1 MPALRK
7 IDMFTIIVGDVS
19 VVLAK
24 NTVGII
30 IQSSSSSTE
39 AGTRRHQFRKFNFT
53 LQVLFRSKETE
64 KNQYFQRFSPF
75 SALTL
80 FHRRHF
86 FSYKLK

>member
-30 IQSSSSSTE
+30 IQSSSSSKLVLDAISSE
-39 AGTRRHQFRKFNFT
+39 NLILLYKYCSEVRKQRRTSIFRD
-53 LQVLFRSKETE
+53 LVHSQL
-64 KNQYFQRFSPF
+64 
-75 SALTL
+75 
-80 FHRRHF
+80 
-86 FSYKLK
+86 